1 MFTVFSLLENKL
13 LCKKTK
19 RILKYFSEGTVG
31 LISTEPNRLLS
42 TIDSNVEY
50 SQYSCQK
57 L

>member
-57 L
+57 